1 MKAVSYFAVFVGG
14 LVVCFLLVSLGV
26 VDKVDGIQGTQE
38 EPMLSLPT
46 YLSFLSVM
54 MTAMTAVL
62 AAVAIGIGVVAFYT
76 FPGLKAEARSVA
88 EKTAEGVSA
97 EVSEKTTKLVAA
109 EALSE
114 IKIKEMVLELY
125 AKAEKDRQQA
135 DEWGKDPDA
144 EINQER

>member
-1 MKAVSYFAVFVGG
+1 MKAVSYLAVFVGG

-26 VDKVDGIQGTQE
+26 VDKVDGIPGTQE

-88 EKTAEGVSA
+88 EKT
-97 EVSEKTTKLVAA
+97 TKLVAA

>member
-1 MKAVSYFAVFVGG
+1 MKAVSYLAVFVGG
-14 LVVCFLLVSLGV
+14 LVACFLLVSLGV
-26 VDKVDGIQGTQE
+26 VDKVDGIPGTQE

-62 AAVAIGIGVVAFYT
+62 AAVAIGIGVIAFYT

-88 EKTAEGVSA
+88 EKTAA
-97 EVSEKTTKLVAA
+97 EFSERNTKLVAA

-114 IKIKEMVLELY
+114 IKIKAMVLELY
-125 AKAEKDRQQA
+125 AKAEQDRQQA
-135 DEWGKDPDA
+135 GEWGKDPDA
-144 EINQER
+144 EKNQEL